1 MGRGRLR
8 RQHAL
13 RRISLDER
21 IGVEMRGDDIR
32 QSS

>member
-1 MGRGRLR
+1 LR

-21 IGVEMRGDDIR
+21 ISIELGGDNVR